1 MTYEAAVQEPGIDF
15 TDPGL
20 PRGLPLAFDEL
31 RERSPVHALRD
42 GAWLL
47 TRHDDV
53 AAVLKDRVR
62 CGTDIHR
69 IRGYDEA
76 RPFGAGTALERIQEG
91 LLINLPAD
99 EHRRQR
105 SAQSGR
111 YVRHHVEAAMTA
123 LVQRLADELLDAL
136 PVGGAVDVD
145 LVPALTR
152 TLPIRL
158 FMALFELPEDDVER
172 LLDWTHYDTVTFD
185 VLLSPELV
193 APAELRRGQEAMF
206 ELRDYLD
213 ALAQARLR
221 EPGEDLMSFLL
232 DAHAAGRLTYEEVL
246 TQAGEALAAGTT
258 TTQTLLAGM
267 LEALALNPDQWDHL
281 RANPQLVGAA
291 VEEALRF
298 VSPVLS
304 IGRVAMAQFELR
316 GVTIRAGDVLQPL
329 VLAANRDPEVFPDPH
344 AFDVG
349 RSPNPMLS
357 FGGGSHVCLGQHIA
371 RLEAHVVLTGM
382 LERFARIEIDAPGVM
397 HPTLVVRTYREL
409 RARLQAV

>member
-1 MTYEAAVQEPGIDF
+1 VTTPAVREPGIDF
-15 TDPGL
+15 GDPGL
-20 PRGLPLAFDEL
+20 PRALPLAFDAL
-31 RERSPVHALRD
+31 REQDPVHALRE

-62 CGTDIHR
+62 CATDIHA
-69 IRGYDEA
+69 IRGYDET

-111 YVRHHVEAAMTA
+111 YVRHNVEAAMTE
-123 LVQRLADELLDAL
+123 LVQRLAGELLDAL
-136 PVGGAVDVD
+136 PADGSQVD

-158 FMALFELPEDDVER
+158 FMELFALPAADVER

-185 VLLSPELV
+185 VLLSPALV
-193 APAELRRGQEAMF
+193 SPAELRRGQDAMF

-213 ALAQARLR
+213 ALARERMA
-221 EPGEDLMSFLL
+221 EPGDDLMSFLL
-232 DAHAAGRLTYEEVL
+232 DAHARGLLSYEEVL

-267 LEALALNPDQWDHL
+267 LEAFALHPAQWDAL

-291 VEEALRF
+291 VEEALRH

-304 IGRVAMAQFELR
+304 IGRVAMTAFELR
-316 GVTIRAGDVLQPL
+316 GRQIRAGDVLQPL
-329 VLAANRDPEVFPDPH
+329 VLAATRDPAVFPDPH
-344 AFDVG
+344 AFDIG

-371 RLEAHVVLTGM
+371 RLEARVVLAAM
-382 LERFARIEIDAPGVM
+382 IERYARIELDAPGTM
-397 HPTLVVRTYREL
+397 HPTLVVRTYVDL
-409 RARLQAV
+409 PARLVAA